1 MASATT
7 DAATE
12 AATRA
17 NATPSVT
24 AGDSGWSAQPVAS
37 LAALADDTAGYQ
49 AAPAAHPAAPAT
61 VAAAAGQAR
70 RAYEPPRILFR
81 EPLEAMASI
90 CSPHPPAKANKGLC
104 PMGPI
109 SS

>member
-1 MASATT
+1 MTPKQPPAGDLGSPATT
-7 DAATE
+7 S
-12 AATRA
+12 R
-17 NATPSVT
+17 
-24 AGDSGWSAQPVAS
+24 
-37 LAALADDTAGYQ
+37 
-49 AAPAAHPAAPAT
+49 AAPEQTP
-61 VAAAAGQAR
+61 R
-70 RAYEPPRILFR
+70 RPYQPPRILFR

>member
-1 MASATT
+1 MAGATTNAIASATT
-7 DAATE
+7 
-12 AATRA
+12 
-17 NATPSVT
+17 NAI
-24 AGDSGWSAQPVAS
+24 AGDSGSSAQPVTS
-37 LAALADDTAGYQ
+37 LAAGAQ
-49 AAPAAHPAAPAT
+49 AAPAAHPAAPAAPA
-61 VAAAAGQAR
+61 VQAR